1 MDGPFC
7 GKCGFRYTGLVIDP
21 ETVWREQQEATF
33 PASCLPLAIDGLR
46 LVKLDAAA
54 GAILTS
60 SLRTDGQV
68 RHIPDAKRENLRNH
82 RELIAR
88 ALVEV
93 AMDADGKAYF
103 ERLAFLCTQVLMGP
117 G

>member
-1 MDGPFC
+1 MS
-7 GKCGFRYTGLVIDP
+7 DP
-21 ETVWREQQEATF
+21 AALWREQQETTF
-33 PASCLPLAIDGLR
+33 PASCLALSIDGLK

-54 GAILTS
+54 GAILTA

-68 RHIPDAKRENLRNH
+68 RHIPDAKRAGLKDH

-93 AMDADGKAYF
+93 AMPPDGKAYF

>member
-1 MDGPFC
+1 M
-7 GKCGFRYTGLVIDP
+7 IDP
-21 ETVWREQQEATF
+21 AALWREQQEATF
-33 PASCLPLAIDGLR
+33 PASCLPLSIDGLK

-54 GAILTS
+54 GAILTG
-60 SLRTDGQV
+60 SLRTDGRV
-68 RHIPDAKRENLRNH
+68 RPVPDAKRASLKEH

-93 AMDADGKAYF
+93 PLPPDGKVYF
-103 ERLAFLCTQVLMGP
+103 ERLAFLCTQVLTAP

>member
-1 MDGPFC
+1 MSD
-7 GKCGFRYTGLVIDP
+7 RAAL
-21 ETVWREQQEATF
+21 WREQQEATF
-33 PASCLPLAIDGLR
+33 PASCLPLSLDGLK

-54 GAILTS
+54 GAILTTC
-60 SLRTDGQV
+60 LRSDGV
-68 RHIPDAKRENLRNH
+68 IRLIPDFKQEELRQH
-82 RELIAR
+82 RESIAR

-93 AMDADGKAYF
+93 PLDAAGKAYF